1 VALLRSLLIEASQS
15 AALERQVTTRKATR
29 AVALRYIAGE
39 RLDDGLRVA
48 RVLVA
53 QGRTVT
59 LDYLGEAVT
68 GPDEARAASKVV
80 LEALDRIGQQ
90 SLPAGLSVK
99 PTQMGL
105 GMAGDQRGELCRE
118 LLGDIAA
125 ASERIGAN
133 LTLDMEGSD
142 VTEATVVLVEDL
154 HRSGHRN
161 VGCAVQTY
169 LHRTRA
175 DCKRLSAVHAS
186 LRLCKGAYAE
196 PPAIAYQSRLEVD
209 RSFADCAD
217 YLLAHG
223 TYPRIATHDDRLIE
237 YVKRAVAR
245 LGLRRDAFEFQM
257 LYGVRPS
264 LQDALVRDGYRLRI
278 YVPFGDQWFPYF
290 MRRLAERPA
299 NLLFFLRSLRDT

>member
-1 VALLRSLLIEASQS
+1 MAVLRTLLIQASQS
-15 AALERQVTTRKATR
+15 KALERQITTRGLTR
-29 AVALRYIAGE
+29 SVALRYIAGE

-48 RVLVA
+48 RELVA
-53 QGRTVT
+53 QGKTVT

-68 GPDEARAASKVV
+68 GPDQARAASKIV
-80 LEALDRIGQQ
+80 LEALDRLGRE

-105 GMAGDQRGELCRE
+105 GMASDPRGELCRE
-118 LLGDIAA
+118 LLGDIAK
-125 ASERIGAN
+125 ASARIGAD
-133 LTLDMEGSD
+133 LTLDMEGSA
-142 VTEATVVLVEDL
+142 VTEATVALVEEL
-154 HRSGHRN
+154 HSSGHHN

-175 DCKRLSAVHAS
+175 DCARLSAVGAS

-196 PPAIAYQSRLEVD
+196 PPDLAYQSGLQVD

-223 TYPRIATHDDRLIE
+223 TYPRIATHDARLLE
-237 YVKRAVAR
+237 YVKRTVTR
-245 LGLRRDAFEFQM
+245 LGLSQDKFEFQM
-257 LYGVRPS
+257 LYGVRPT
-264 LQDALVRDGYRLRI
+264 LQDALVREGYRLRI
-278 YVPFGDQWFPYF
+278 YVPFGSQWFPYF

-299 NLLFFLRSLRDT
+299 NLLFFLRALRDT

>member
-1 VALLRSLLIEASQS
+1 MAVLRSLLIKASQS
-15 AALERQVTTRKATR
+15 EALERQITTRSLTR
-29 AVALRYIAGE
+29 ALALRYIAGE
-39 RLDDGLRVA
+39 HLDDGLRVA
-48 RVLVA
+48 RELVA
-53 QGRTVT
+53 QGKTVT

-68 GPDEARAASKVV
+68 APDEARAASKVV
-80 LEALDRIGQQ
+80 LEALDRIGQEG
-90 SLPAGLSVK
+90 LPAGLSVK

-105 GMAGDQRGELCRE
+105 GMAGDRHAELSRE
-118 LLGDIAA
+118 LLSDIAA
-125 ASERIGAN
+125 ASDRIGAD

-142 VTEATVVLVEDL
+142 VTEATVALVEEL
-154 HRSGHRN
+154 HGSGHHN

-169 LHRTRA
+169 LHRTRD
-175 DCKRLSAVHAS
+175 DCKRLSAIQAS

-196 PPAIAYQSRLEVD
+196 PPDIAYQSGLEVD

-223 TYPRIATHDDRLIE
+223 TYPRIATHDARLQE

-245 LGLRRDAFEFQM
+245 LGLGRDAFEFQM
-257 LYGVRPS
+257 LYGVRPT
-264 LQDALVRDGYRLRI
+264 LQDALVREGYRLRI